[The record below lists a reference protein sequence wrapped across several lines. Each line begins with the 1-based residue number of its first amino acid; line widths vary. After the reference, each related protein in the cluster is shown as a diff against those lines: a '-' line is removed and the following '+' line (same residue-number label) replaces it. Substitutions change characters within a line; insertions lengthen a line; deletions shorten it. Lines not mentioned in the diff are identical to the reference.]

1 MKTTDENVK
10 KMKLVP
16 FAVIQRAVE
25 GDIISINEVL
35 KHYEGY
41 ISCLSA
47 RKMYDEYGNEYYCV
61 DETLRSRLEAKLIK
75 TTLGFKLV
83 R

>member
-25 GDIISINEVL
+25 GDIISI
-35 KHYEGY
+35 YSY
-41 ISCLSA
+41 
-47 RKMYDEYGNEYYCV
+47 
-61 DETLRSRLEAKLIK
+61 
-75 TTLGFKLV
+75 
-83 R
+83 